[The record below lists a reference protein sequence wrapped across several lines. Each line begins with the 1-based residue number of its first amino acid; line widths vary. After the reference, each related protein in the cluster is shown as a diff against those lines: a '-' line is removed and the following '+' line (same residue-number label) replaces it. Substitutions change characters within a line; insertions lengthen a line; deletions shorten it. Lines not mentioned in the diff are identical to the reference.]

1 MEDSVPNSTLN
12 EWDTL
17 SNQLANV
24 AAQLDKSVVCVDG
37 GHRIGS
43 SGIIWRPGIVVTASH
58 MLRRTEHIEVI
69 LGHQSRAKATFAG
82 RDMGTDVAV
91 LRLENAGFGA
101 PAQLSDASKLRLGE
115 LVLALGRSRLGDLAA
130 SSGIIAR
137 LGAAW
142 QTWRGGKMDRLVRP
156 DVTLYPG
163 QSGGALVDSSAKVLG
178 MNTAALARAATITV
192 PTSTVERV
200 VNEILEHGSVF
211 RPYLGLAMQPVE
223 LPKELA
229 GKLKIVR
236 ESALMVMQVESD
248 SPSAAAGIMLGDIIL
263 GINAQPAAGIEDI
276 QHALRNAK
284 REDSVELE
292 YARGGQLAST
302 KVKLAD
308 RPRR

>member
-17 SNQLANV
+17 SNQLASV

-137 LGAAW
+137 VGAKW
-142 QTWRGGKMDRLVRP
+142 
-156 DVTLYPG
+156 
-163 QSGGALVDSSAKVLG
+163 
-178 MNTAALARAATITV
+178 
-192 PTSTVERV
+192 
-200 VNEILEHGSVF
+200 
-211 RPYLGLAMQPVE
+211 
-223 LPKELA
+223 
-229 GKLKIVR
+229 IVWCGR
-236 ESALMVMQVESD
+236 M
-248 SPSAAAGIMLGDIIL
+248 
-263 GINAQPAAGIEDI
+263 
-276 QHALRNAK
+276 
-284 REDSVELE
+284 
-292 YARGGQLAST
+292 
-302 KVKLAD
+302 
-308 RPRR
+308 